1 MIDFLLKEQ
10 THVLFLQAN
19 QGTSE
24 RMSMGSRH
32 RRRSVPS
39 FSSGLLGSTRGSRR
53 SARAGSVD
61 PLLDGSYS
69 DSAESN
75 GKHGSAMMLH
85 RDFDR

>member
-1 MIDFLLKEQ
+1 MFYF
-10 THVLFLQAN
+10 FLQAN